1 MLYSFKNITPTN
13 GFDFNDLNNA
23 RQNNYAWSMGELDDY
38 IYVGTGRNI
47 PLLVIQSIALGINP
61 PSLIEPNPQDN
72 LPEIWRYKK
81 DGTLPWNRVYK
92 AKPGSG
98 ITGFRFMI
106 SDRPAGGSPCLFIA
120 SFGLQVKILKSTNG
134 CNWFEMPYAALSGT
148 SSRAMIVIKNKLYVA
163 TVDDINLN
171 DIPLLYSSKDPEY
184 YPWEDRIDASNPLF
198 DPSKNPKGAITNM
211 ALFNNKL
218 YVATSTGD
226 GAEVWRTNSEEPKL
240 NDWTLIV
247 DKGFGD
253 SANKYVLSVG
263 VFKGHLY
270 VSGTKEL
277 PLAWAIPFGC
287 DIIRIDKNDNWQLVV
302 GGHPLIPSIPSKGVR
317 GESISCLGSGF
328 NNPFNVY
335 AWQIQE
341 YKGELLISTF
351 DDSSNMEVILGI
363 LLGNRAAIEII
374 IGASATA
381 IIIGVYEAVVRI
393 LAKIKYPIG
402 FDLYVSKDGRSFR
415 SIVKR
420 GLKNPNNY
428 GGRILFVDNEEEL
441 YLGTANPFQGCEVWK
456 GISKKDN
463 DCYCGDEI
471 DKSYDRELNMRL
483 EIEEEIEKHFTVLKE
498 NLPKIMEILPKDTFH
513 NFI

>member
-163 TVDDINLN
+163 TVDDVNLN

-184 YPWEDRIDASNPLF
+184 YPWEDRIDASNPFLTQV
-198 DPSKNPKGAITNM
+198 K
-211 ALFNNKL
+211 
-218 YVATSTGD
+218 
-226 GAEVWRTNSEEPKL
+226 
-240 NDWTLIV
+240 
-247 DKGFGD
+247 
-253 SANKYVLSVG
+253 
-263 VFKGHLY
+263 
-270 VSGTKEL
+270 
-277 PLAWAIPFGC
+277 
-287 DIIRIDKNDNWQLVV
+287 
-302 GGHPLIPSIPSKGVR
+302 
-317 GESISCLGSGF
+317 
-328 NNPFNVY
+328 
-335 AWQIQE
+335 IQ
-341 YKGELLISTF
+341 K
-351 DDSSNMEVILGI
+351 V
-363 LLGNRAAIEII
+363 
-374 IGASATA
+374 
-381 IIIGVYEAVVRI
+381 
-393 LAKIKYPIG
+393 
-402 FDLYVSKDGRSFR
+402 
-415 SIVKR
+415 
-420 GLKNPNNY
+420 
-428 GGRILFVDNEEEL
+428 
-441 YLGTANPFQGCEVWK
+441 Q
-456 GISKKDN
+456 
-463 DCYCGDEI
+463 
-471 DKSYDRELNMRL
+471 
-483 EIEEEIEKHFTVLKE
+483 
-498 NLPKIMEILPKDTFH
+498 
-513 NFI
+513 